1 MNEINILVVKG
12 FSFFILAQFFCWGNA
27 KFPNVASSRYGI
39 LGTTANFVTTFEIN
53 PTKIEEPIN
62 NGLDINH

>member
-1 MNEINILVVKG
+1 MNEINILDVKG
-12 FSFFILAQFFCWGNA
+12 FSFFILAQIFCWENA
-27 KFPNVASSRYGI
+27 KFLNAASSRSGI

-53 PTKIEEPIN
+53 PTKIEVPIN